1 MVPGAIKGWII
12 GGLGA
17 ISIAM
22 VYGFLALE
30 THKNG
35 GPHIYAKLLFGDKIG
50 FFVSWL
56 YWCGAWVCNPIVI
69 STSVNYLQQTVGP
82 LPTIVRFLIEVSII
96 LTFTLLNIRGIQ
108 KAGFIETILIFI
120 KMIPLVLIPLIA
132 IPSINLDNFN
142 PDLCSIKPE
151 MNTFSLLIA
160 TCTIAF
166 WGFVGLE
173 EGGSTANSV
182 KNPNKSVPLAIILGT
197 SIVALICLINTI
209 ATFGI
214 ISCDELVNI
223 DAPLAAVLGRLL
235 GGNYDKIL
243 GILTFIMCC
252 GSLNAWVLF
261 SGKFAQTSAD
271 ENIFPK
277 IFGKTNKNGAPYVS
291 LIISAIG
298 TILVI
303 ALLEFSDGVKEAY
316 SKFLDMSIIMY
327 VILYLVAIISYLTFI
342 YKNKSKGYSITK
354 FLITLFAFLFFTI
367 MLINSNP
374 KDFIA
379 VILIIVTS
387 LPIYFKVFLDKNN

>member
-1 MVPGAIKGWII
+1 LVPGAIKGWII

-17 ISIAM
+17 ISIAT
-22 VYGFLALE
+22 VYGFLSLE

-56 YWCGAWVCNPIVI
+56 YWCGAWFCNPIVI
-69 STSVNYLQQTVGP
+69 STSINYLQQAIGPIPTV
-82 LPTIVRFLIEVSII
+82 VRFILEVII
-96 LTFTLLNIRGIQ
+96 VLFFTLLNIRGIR
-108 KAGFIETILIFI
+108 KAGFLETILIFI
-120 KMIPLVLIPLIA
+120 KMIPLVLIPLLA
-132 IPSINLDNFN
+132 IPSINLDNFK
-142 PDLCSIKPE
+142 PELCSIKPN
-151 MNTFSLLIA
+151 MSTFGLLIS

-182 KNPNKSVPLAIILGT
+182 KNPNKSVPLAIVLGT
-197 SIVALICLINTI
+197 SIVALICLINTV

-214 ISCDELVNI
+214 ISCDELVNT

-261 SGKFAQTSAD
+261 SGQFAQTSAD

-277 IFGKTNKNGAPYVS
+277 IFGKANKNGAPYVS
-291 LIISAIG
+291 LTISAIG
-298 TILVI
+298 TISII
-303 ALLEFSDGVKEAY
+303 ALLEFSEGVKEAY

-327 VILYLVAIISYLTFI
+327 VVLYLIAIISYLTFV
-342 YKNKSKGYSITK
+342 YKNKEKGYSITK
-354 FLITLFAFLFFTI
+354 LLITSFAFLFCAI
-367 MLINSNP
+367 ILVNSNP

-379 VILIIVTS
+379 VILILLTS
-387 LPIYFKVFLDKNN
+387 LPVYYFKNK

>member
-182 KNPNKSVPLAIILGT
+182 KNPNKSLQF
-197 SIVALICLINTI
+197 SKLI
-209 ATFGI
+209 
-214 ISCDELVNI
+214 
-223 DAPLAAVLGRLL
+223 
-235 GGNYDKIL
+235 K
-243 GILTFIMCC
+243 
-252 GSLNAWVLF
+252 
-261 SGKFAQTSAD
+261 
-271 ENIFPK
+271 
-277 IFGKTNKNGAPYVS
+277 
-291 LIISAIG
+291 
-298 TILVI
+298 
-303 ALLEFSDGVKEAY
+303 
-316 SKFLDMSIIMY
+316 
-327 VILYLVAIISYLTFI
+327 
-342 YKNKSKGYSITK
+342 
-354 FLITLFAFLFFTI
+354 
-367 MLINSNP
+367 
-374 KDFIA
+374 
-379 VILIIVTS
+379 
-387 LPIYFKVFLDKNN
+387 

>member
-12 GGLGA
+12 GGFGA
-17 ISIAM
+17 ISIAI

-35 GPHIYAKLLFGDKIG
+35 GPHIYAKILFGDKVG
-50 FFVSWL
+50 FLVSWL

-69 STSVNYLQQTVGP
+69 STSVNYLQQVVGP
-82 LPTIVRFLIEVSII
+82 LPSIVRFLLEVIII
-96 LTFTLLNIRGIQ
+96 LFFTLLNIRGIQ

-120 KMIPLVLIPLIA
+120 KMIPLVLIPLLA
-132 IPSINLDNFN
+132 IPSINFDNFK
-142 PDLCSIKPE
+142 PELCSIKPE
-151 MNTFSLLIA
+151 MSTLGLLIS

-243 GILTFIMCC
+243 GILTFVMCC

-277 IFGKTNKNGAPYVS
+277 IFGKTNKNSAPYIS
-291 LIISAIG
+291 LTISAIG
-298 TILVI
+298 TILII
-303 ALLEFSDGVKEAY
+303 ALLEFSDGVKGAY

-327 VILYLVAIISYLTFI
+327 VILYLVAIISYLTFVF
-342 YKNKSKGYSITK
+342 KNKSNGYSITK
-354 FLITLFAFLFFTI
+354 ILITLFAFLFCTI
-367 MLINSNP
+367 ILLNSNL

-379 VILIIVTS
+379 VILILLTS
-387 LPIYFKVFLDKNN
+387 IPIYLLKK

>member
-354 FLITLFAFLFFTI
+354 FLITLFAFLFCTI

>member
-17 ISIAM
+17 ISISI

-30 THKNG
+30 TQKTG

-50 FFVSWL
+50 FLVSWL

-69 STSVNYLQQTVGP
+69 STSINYLQQAVGP
-82 LPTIVRFLIEVSII
+82 IPTIIKFFLEVLII

-120 KMIPLVLIPLIA
+120 KMIPLVLIPLLA
-132 IPSINLDNFN
+132 IPCINIDNFN
-142 PDLCSIKPE
+142 PELCSIKPQ
-151 MNTFSLLIA
+151 MSTFSLLIS

-182 KNPNKSVPLAIILGT
+182 KNPNKTVPLAIILGT
-197 SIVALICLINTI
+197 SVVALICLINTI

-223 DAPLAAVLGRLL
+223 DAPLAVVLGKLL
-235 GGNYDKIL
+235 GGNYDKLL

-277 IFGKTNKNGAPYVS
+277 IFGKTNKNGAPYIS
-291 LIISAIG
+291 LTISALG
-298 TILVI
+298 TILII
-303 ALLEFSDGVKEAY
+303 ALLEFSPFDGIKEAY

-327 VILYLVAIISYLTFI
+327 VVLYLVAIISYLTFV
-342 YKNKSKGYSITK
+342 YRNRSNGYSIK
-354 FLITLFAFLFFTI
+354 KLIITLFAFLFCTL

-379 VILIIVTS
+379 VFLVILTS
-387 LPIYFKVFLDKNN
+387 LPVYYFKKNR